1 MNKDFYWVTK
11 KGIPV
16 LIKDMD
22 TSHLINTIKYL
33 EKTRKVS
40 IEYYLNRCKNLG
52 LHVPPKDSQA
62 EFELLLLGYVN
73 IDFTDNPA
81 YKYLKKE
88 LKGRGH

>member
-16 LIKDMD
+16 LTKDMD

-40 IEYYLNRCKNLG
+40 IEYYLNRCK
-52 LHVPPKDSQA
+52 
-62 EFELLLLGYVN
+62 
-73 IDFTDNPA
+73 I
-81 YKYLKKE
+81 
-88 LKGRGH
+88 